1 MPDPQVQSPPSAEQA
16 PGAHR
21 QTSDD
26 RPERDPP
33 RILLDD
39 EGTIR
44 HVSDGAR
51 ALLDLGSRSLTGEP
65 FFDHVHPRRLK
76 PILHD
81 LTEMTAR
88 DKQRA
93 TWLLRLKTG
102 LGPWRWFRVEVENRL
117 GRSDRAGFV
126 LRLHERG
133 GGDGRN

>member
-1 MPDPQVQSPPSAEQA
+1 MPDSHVQSPPSAERA

-26 RPERDPP
+26 VPEGDPP
-33 RILLDD
+33 HILVDD
-39 EGTIR
+39 KGTIQ

-51 ALLDLGSRSLTGEP
+51 ELLDLGSRSLTGEP
-65 FFDHVHPRRLK
+65 FFGRVHPRQLK
-76 PILHD
+76 PVLHD

-88 DKQRA
+88 DKQWA
-93 TWLLRLKTG
+93 TRLVRLKTG

-126 LRLHERG
+126 LHLHERG